1 MKKFFALLLVALL
14 LPAMTQASRAGETT
28 LRFVGVNHV
37 ATDAIELLLPE
48 FEKETG
54 IKVVIEKFGED
65 QLNQK
70 LITEFTA
77 GNSTID
83 VFMTRPLQEARIM
96 ARNDWYEDLAPW
108 CAITP
113 EFDFEDFTP
122 SSRASVVVN
131 NITTAIPLVTEAEIL
146 YYRKDVLEKAGI
158 AVPDTLDEL
167 VEAAKKLTDKKNEFY
182 GFVARGQRSP
192 LITQFSSFL
201 YSHGGDWYNQET
213 RKATVNTPEALAA
226 MEMYSTL
233 LREYGPGGVLNMSW
247 PQACA
252 IFAQG
257 KVAFYTDASSLY
269 PNMLDPEKSTVADK
283 TGVAVFPR
291 GPAGRHMY
299 NITAWAIAM
308 TSSSKNK
315 EDAWKFIDFITNKKA
330 ITFIQGEQSVQCARN
345 SVWASPEGTKNF
357 PTDWAK
363 AVAESADGY
372 AYDRPL
378 VVAVGQARDMIGAA
392 VVDAIE
398 GKNYKASADKANQQ
412 FQQLIDR
419 EK

>member
-1 MKKFFALLLVALL
+1 MRKLLSLALALFL
-14 LPAMTQASRAGETT
+14 TASVLSAGEKV

-37 ATDAIELLLPE
+37 ATDAIELMLPE
-48 FEKETG
+48 FEKATG
-54 IKVVIEKFGED
+54 IKVVVEKFGED

-77 GNSTID
+77 GSSTID
-83 VFMTRPLQEARIM
+83 VFMTRPLQEARVM
-96 ARNDWYEDLAPW
+96 ARNKWYEDLGPW
-108 CAITP
+108 CAKTP
-113 EFDFEDFTP
+113 GYDFDDFTA
-122 SSRASVVVN
+122 SSRSSVVIDGV
-131 NITTAIPLVTEAEIL
+131 TTAIPLVTEAEVL
-146 YYRKDVLEKAGI
+146 YYRKDILEKAGI
-158 AVPDTLDEL
+158 AVPATLEEL
-167 VEAAKKLTDKKNEFY
+167 AEAAKKLTDKQNEFY

-213 RKATVNTPEALAA
+213 RKATVNTPEALQA
-226 MEMYSTL
+226 MEMYGTL

-257 KVAFYTDASSLY
+257 KVAMYTDASSLY
-269 PNMLDPEKSTVADK
+269 PNMLDPAKSTVADK
-283 TGVAVFPR
+283 TGVVVFPK
-291 GPAGRHMY
+291 GPKGSNMY
-299 NITAWAIAM
+299 NITAWAVAM
-308 TSSSKNK
+308 TASSKNK
-315 EDAWKFIDFITNKKA
+315 DDAWKLIEFITNKKA
-330 ITFIQGEQSVQCARN
+330 ITYIQGEQSVQCARN
-345 SVWASPEGTKNF
+345 SVWADPEGTKNF
-357 PTDWAK
+357 PADWAK
-363 AVAESADGY
+363 AVADSADGI

-392 VVDAIE
+392 VVAAIE
-398 GKNYKASADKANQQ
+398 GKDYKAAADRANQQ